1 MSIQTTEKITR
12 EQAITTIL
20 KEKMKP
26 VERAVRNLLEE
37 LSNEDLEKVLE
48 EVIKDEFTNYYVAD
62 DMVSL

>member
-20 KEKMKP
+20 KEKMEP